1 MNPQS
6 SNEQPG
12 FNLPPPHTELFASP
26 SAPEGSAG
34 LAETGRNGSEKA
46 PAAGQQVVSAGLPM
60 PPSFATNAV
69 GQGTGNDVTNTTTT
83 VAAITAD
90 DGDLIEKEW
99 VNKAK
104 AIVEKTQNDP
114 YQQSKELNFLRAGY
128 MQKRYSKIIKL
139 SE

>member
-1 MNPQS
+1 
-6 SNEQPG
+6 
-12 FNLPPPHTELFASP
+12 
-26 SAPEGSAG
+26 
-34 LAETGRNGSEKA
+34 
-46 PAAGQQVVSAGLPM
+46 M
-60 PPSFATNAV
+60 PPSFATGAV

>member
-1 MNPQS
+1 MNPPS
-6 SNEQPG
+6 SNEQTG
-12 FNLPPPHTELFASP
+12 FNLPPPHTELLASLP
-26 SAPEGSAG
+26 ALKGSAG
-34 LAETGRNGSEKA
+34 LAEIGHNASEIA
-46 PAAGQQVVSAGLPM
+46 PLAGQQMAPVNLPLPPNFMANAAGQGIV
-60 PPSFATNAV
+60 
-69 GQGTGNDVTNTTTT
+69 NDVTTTTTT

-90 DGDLIEKEW
+90 DEDLIEKEW